1 MLDRLEALAREAADE
16 AEGDWFCPDL
26 LEPPYPPINSTLT
39 ARRYMAALDPAAML
53 KIIAALKAAQK
64 LIGYMKSAECGPLD
78 APADALRMALAELE
92 RTT

>member
-53 KIIAALKAAQK
+53 KLIAVAREAQ
-64 LIGYMKSAECGPLD
+64 
-78 APADALRMALAELE
+78 ALADSVDAWNRDVEAVIGD
-92 RTT
+92 RKSVV